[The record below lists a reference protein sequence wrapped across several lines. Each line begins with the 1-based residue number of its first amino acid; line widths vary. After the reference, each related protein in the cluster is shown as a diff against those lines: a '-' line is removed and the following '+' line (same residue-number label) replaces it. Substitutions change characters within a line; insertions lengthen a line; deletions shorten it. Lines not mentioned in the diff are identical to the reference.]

1 MDKQLTIINSK
12 GQRISVEKY
21 DSVDFEGFVNGY
33 AIVWLNNKAGFINE
47 KGEEI
52 CPIKYDMLLPFRK
65 IGYPTILKLNG
76 KFGLIDTNGKEL
88 CPIKYTRINRFSGDR
103 AYAEAG
109 KKMFYLNKEGKE
121 KSINNLVFD

>member
-65 IGYPTILKLNG
+65 IGYPTILIEVNLKDETVWLN
-76 KFGLIDTNGKEL
+76 LEQMEVSL
-88 CPIKYTRINRFSGDR
+88 
-103 AYAEAG
+103 
-109 KKMFYLNKEGKE
+109 
-121 KSINNLVFD
+121 